1 MIRGATDPWLQQLS
15 VKLFLT
21 PFVNG
26 FLVLTA
32 LGAVYRV
39 VTAPRHARTVLMLV
53 SAGTLPS
60 TLLFV
65 VAPPPVPW
73 LMWIGRGG
81 IAMLGVAALLFAADA
96 WRARVAP
103 LMRIAASSAAV
114 AGVLELVA
122 AAGVLDGIMHS
133 RALAIAFLHII
144 LLGIVTPVL
153 LHVLRPDT
161 APLRVSAFAAG
172 VMTMTAALVGLGWPR
187 ATLWL
192 SNAGVSL
199 TTLLQLAFAGGAL
212 TAGALATM
220 CVRSRQA
227 AVRQRVSFREK
238 SASGGTAQP
247 TRA

>member
-1 MIRGATDPWLQQLS
+1 
-15 VKLFLT
+15 
-21 PFVNG
+21 
-26 FLVLTA
+26 
-32 LGAVYRV
+32 
-39 VTAPRHARTVLMLV
+39 
-53 SAGTLPS
+53 
-60 TLLFV
+60 
-65 VAPPPVPW
+65 
-73 LMWIGRGG
+73 
-81 IAMLGVAALLFAADA
+81 
-96 WRARVAP
+96 
-103 LMRIAASSAAV
+103 MRIAASSAAV

-153 LHVLRPDT
+153 LHVLRPVT

-227 AVRQRVSFREK
+227 AVRKRVGFREK

>member
-1 MIRGATDPWLQQLS
+1 
-15 VKLFLT
+15 
-21 PFVNG
+21 
-26 FLVLTA
+26 
-32 LGAVYRV
+32 
-39 VTAPRHARTVLMLV
+39 
-53 SAGTLPS
+53 
-60 TLLFV
+60 
-65 VAPPPVPW
+65 
-73 LMWIGRGG
+73 
-81 IAMLGVAALLFAADA
+81 
-96 WRARVAP
+96 
-103 LMRIAASSAAV
+103 
-114 AGVLELVA
+114 
-122 AAGVLDGIMHS
+122 MHS

-153 LHVLRPDT
+153 LHVLRPVT

-227 AVRQRVSFREK
+227 AVRKRVGFREK